1 MDNLADMVVATDV
14 PELLNKAK
22 YRADQ
27 TVEWLLDNGMV
38 LSLQKSMFMVQAT
51 KELRRTKQIPDNLV
65 INVGGVDIKC
75 VETAKLLGLVLN
87 QDMTWEHHLWG
98 YKGEDDEM
106 VPGLI
111 CMLSHTI
118 GLLRKLA
125 LVLPT
130 AQPCAVAMGLWQSRL
145 LFGLALVGGPVAT

>member
-1 MDNLADMVVATDV
+1 M
-14 PELLNKAK
+14 
-22 YRADQ
+22 
-27 TVEWLLDNGMV
+27 EWLLDHGMV

-51 KELRRTKQIPDNLV
+51 KELRRTKQIPDNLI
-65 INVGGVDIKC
+65 INAGGVYVKC

-87 QDMTWEHHLWG
+87 QDITFKYHLWG

-111 CMLSHTI
+111 CMLSQII

-130 AQPCAVAMGLWQSRL
+130 AQLCAVAMGLRQSRL
-145 LFGLALVGGPVAT
+145 LFGLAMVGASSYLNHTSQGS